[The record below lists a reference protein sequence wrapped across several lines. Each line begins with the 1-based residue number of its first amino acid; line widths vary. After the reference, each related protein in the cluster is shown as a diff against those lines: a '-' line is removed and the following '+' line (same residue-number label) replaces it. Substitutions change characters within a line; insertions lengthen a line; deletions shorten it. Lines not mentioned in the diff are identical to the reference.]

1 VWGALLLSAASAGMY
16 FFYASTPHQP
26 LVWQLSLIGFAWLCS
41 AFFAW
46 QFMDSLTKGEIDFD
60 GVHWYLGEK
69 IGTLSVQFD
78 GQSCMLLRFED
89 DLKNANCLWLELR
102 DDPNH
107 WHDLRRAV
115 YSRPATQNSPD
126 LI

>member
-1 VWGALLLSAASAGMY
+1 MY

-26 LVWQLSLIGFAWLCS
+26 LVWQLSLIGIAWWCS
-41 AFFAW
+41 TFFAW
-46 QFMDSLTKGEIDFD
+46 QFIRQLSSDELDFD
-60 GVHWYLGEK
+60 GVHWYVGEK
-69 IGTLSVQFD
+69 IGTLSVRFD
-78 GQSCMLLRFED
+78 AQNYMLVRFED
-89 DLKNANCLWLELR
+89 DLKNANWFWLEAGSDESHELS
-102 DDPNH
+102 H